1 MKFNREDMSESKW
14 FGFLQKYW
22 LYIVVVIAVIIVA
35 VSSINIYREEVL
47 EIDPDV
53 KMEEQ
58 KHSFLCFRI
67 YRHAE
72 PYSIE
77 IRRYLLHLQ
86 TYL

>member
-1 MKFNREDMSESKW
+1 MVWIFYK
-14 FGFLQKYW
+14 KYW

-58 KHSFLCFRI
+58 NTLSFASRI

>member
-58 KHSFLCFRI
+58 NTLPNQKTLIISLNLSTTACSTI
-67 YRHAE
+67 
-72 PYSIE
+72 
-77 IRRYLLHLQ
+77 LQ
-86 TYL
+86 TLT